1 MGYQLHLSKE
11 NFKFSCSH
19 FTIMSKTSAERLH
32 GHNYHVEVLV
42 DVKKLSPDLGFAF
55 DFNELKP
62 EIKNICDQLDE
73 RILIPEKSPYLD
85 IKKEKNNIEV
95 VFQKKFYSFPKED
108 VYLMPVVNI
117 TSEELAHFFYQK
129 LSKLKNLN
137 KKIQNLRVSIEETK
151 GQRAIFDNSL

>member
-1 MGYQLHLSKE
+1 MGFQLHLAKE

-19 FTIMSKTSAERLH
+19 FTILSSKSAERLH

-62 EIKNICDQLDE
+62 EIKAICDQLDE

-85 IKKEKNNIEV
+85 IKKNKTNIEV
-95 VFQKKFYSFPKED
+95 TFQKKFYSFPTED
-108 VYLMPVVNI
+108 VCLLPVVNI
-117 TSEELAHFFYQK
+117 TSEEFAHYFYQK
-129 LSKLKNLN
+129 LVKLKNLM
-137 KKIQNLRVSIEETK
+137 KKIQSLKVSIEETK
-151 GQRAIFDNSL
+151 GQRAIFDNTL